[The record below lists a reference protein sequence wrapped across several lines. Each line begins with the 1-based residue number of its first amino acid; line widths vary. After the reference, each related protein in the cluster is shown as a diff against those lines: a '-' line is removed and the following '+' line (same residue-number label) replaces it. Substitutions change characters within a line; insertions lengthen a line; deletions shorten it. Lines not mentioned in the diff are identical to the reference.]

1 MVKACVWVSNFRQ
14 EDVRDREFEGERGM
28 ERHIDKHAFRA
39 GIKPRAE
46 QDGRYGSQCWGG
58 IATPKRHR

>member
-39 GIKPRAE
+39 GMAGQELSKMVDTARNVWA
-46 QDGRYGSQCWGG
+46 G
-58 IATPKRHR
+58 